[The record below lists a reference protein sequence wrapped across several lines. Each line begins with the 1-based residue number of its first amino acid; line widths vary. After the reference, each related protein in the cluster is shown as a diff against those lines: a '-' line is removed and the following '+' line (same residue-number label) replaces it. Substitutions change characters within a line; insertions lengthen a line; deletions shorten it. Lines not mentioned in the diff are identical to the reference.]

1 MGEEQ
6 EVIGK
11 ETVMSACP
19 DSLIG
24 KRVRLVRCT
33 DDYTDLRPGALG
45 TVSDVD
51 DMGTVFVRWESGSN
65 LGLVHDAGDRF
76 EVVTVPAAENHAWS
90 RHEEG

>member
-1 MGEEQ
+1 LESNDE
-6 EVIGK
+6 K
-11 ETVMSACP
+11 DA
-19 DSLIG
+19 LIG

-33 DDYTDLRPGALG
+33 DDYTTLRPGALG

-76 EVVTVPAAENHAWS
+76 EVVTGTAAEHQTWL
-90 RHEEG
+90 HQEED